1 VLRRRK
7 VGASPAPAGLTPV
20 PVPVSTTPRAEGAA
34 SFGTAYFG
42 VRDAT
47 HYRADLAA
55 IARQGFEWVVLP
67 FTHDDALW
75 EVTTFADQVAV
86 ARDLGLTTL
95 ISLWGGVE
103 FGGEGVQGP
112 MSLDTWLER
121 ARSTG
126 ADGLH
131 VDEPTVQSL
140 TLDDLLDRWGD
151 DGTAWLTIQ
160 PNRARELRRSVT
172 RRVAVL
178 GTDAYEG
185 TIDDRV
191 AATLGFATDVGR
203 LDLAW
208 VQAFRILDG
217 EEGSVGEAVGAM
229 AALAPYVGI
238 WGWMGS
244 TGRGV
249 LRSANPG
256 LVQEVVAEAI
266 ARVGLTEAA

>member
-1 VLRRRK
+1 
-7 VGASPAPAGLTPV
+7 LTSV
-20 PVPVSTTPRAEGAA
+20 PVPAPLVDSRAGESGT

-42 VRDAT
+42 VRDAA

-55 IARQGFEWVVLP
+55 IAGQGFEWVVLP

-75 EVTTFADQVAV
+75 EVSTFADQVAV

-126 ADGLH
+126 ADALH

-151 DGTAWLTIQ
+151 DGPVWLTIQ
-160 PNRARELRRSVT
+160 PDRARELRRSVIH
-172 RRVAVL
+172 RVTVL

-185 TIDDRV
+185 TVADRLV
-191 AATLGFATDVGR
+191 ATAGFGSVAGR

-208 VQAFRILDG
+208 VQAFRILAG
-217 EEGSVGEAVGAM
+217 EEDAVGDGIIAM
-229 AALAPYVGI
+229 ASLAPYVGI

-249 LRSANPG
+249 LRSANPTR
-256 LVQEVVAEAI
+256 VQDVVAAAI

>member
-7 VGASPAPAGLTPV
+7 VGAAPATAPVTPI
-20 PVPVSTTPRAEGAA
+20 PTRAGSPQRDGAT

-42 VRDAT
+42 VRDAA
-47 HYRADLAA
+47 HYRADLTTIAA
-55 IARQGFEWVVLP
+55 QGFDWVVLP

-112 MSLDTWLER
+112 MSLDAWLER

-131 VDEPTVQSL
+131 VDEPTIQSL

-151 DGTAWLTIQ
+151 DGRAWLTIQ
-160 PNRARELRRSVT
+160 PDRARELRRSVT

-185 TIDDRV
+185 TVDDRV
-191 AATLGFATDVGR
+191 AATLGFATEAGR

-208 VQAFRILDG
+208 VQAFRIEDG
-217 EEGSVGEAVGAM
+217 EEGLVGEAVAAM
-229 AALAPYVGI
+229 ASLAPYVGI
-238 WGWMGS
+238 WGWMGC

-249 LRSANPG
+249 LRSSNPP

-266 ARVGLTEAA
+266 ARVALTEAA

>member
-1 VLRRRK
+1 MLGRRK
-7 VGASPAPAGLTPV
+7 VGTPPAPAAVTPIPARV
-20 PVPVSTTPRAEGAA
+20 PAALREGST

-42 VRDAT
+42 VRDAA

-55 IARQGFEWVVLP
+55 IAAQGFDWVVLP

-75 EVTTFADQVAV
+75 EVSTFAHQVAT

-160 PNRARELRRSVT
+160 PDRARELRRSVI

-185 TIDDRV
+185 DTDERV
-191 AATLGFATDVGR
+191 AATLGFATDAGR

-217 EEGSVGEAVGAM
+217 EEPLVGEALAAM
-229 AALAPYVGI
+229 AGLAPYVGV
-238 WGWMGS
+238 WGWMGC

-249 LRSANPG
+249 LRCSNPQ
-256 LVQEVVAEAI
+256 LVQDVVAEAI
-266 ARVGLTEAA
+266 ARVALTQAA